1 MNLFQKVGESLSSA
15 TKKAAKRIDKA
26 KLELK
31 LKGYYK
37 EERQLYQQ
45 IGLDFYLYHRSNTE
59 DETLSSLC
67 LDIDNIKHRQLSIE
81 RLIQALN
88 RREAEQKDGRS
99 SEKNQPENINPK
111 YLQTNFKLNKNE
123 SDLTITRTENGIQ
136 LLRFCPECHLGN
148 NPNDRICRKCG
159 HEFTRES

>member
-15 TKKAAKRIDKA
+15 TKKASKRIDKA

-45 IGLDFYLYHRSNTE
+45 IGLDFYLYHRKET
-59 DETLSSLC
+59 DDATLSSLC
-67 LDIDNIKHRQLSIE
+67 LDIDNIKHRQVSIE
-81 RLIQALN
+81 RLIKALN
-88 RREAEQKDGRS
+88 RQEANQKDS
-99 SEKNQPENINPK
+99 KSPDKNQPDSISPK
-111 YLQTNFKLNKNE
+111 YLQNNLKLSKNNC
-123 SDLTITRTENGIQ
+123 DLTITRTENGIQ

-148 NPNDRICRKCG
+148 NPDVMVCQECG
-159 HEFTRES
+159 FEFTREG